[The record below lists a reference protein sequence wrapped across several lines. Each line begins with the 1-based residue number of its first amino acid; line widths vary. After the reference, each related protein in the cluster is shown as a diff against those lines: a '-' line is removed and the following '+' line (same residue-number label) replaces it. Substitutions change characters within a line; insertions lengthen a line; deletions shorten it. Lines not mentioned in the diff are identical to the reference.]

1 MYIYIYKQTHQQTE
15 RQACRYKYVCLK
27 THGDD
32 CCSRAPLEYQLK
44 ACAPILSRSTPLSVL
59 VLLLYFPSCAHNLA
73 RARAISR
80 AAICLYVYKCTQVP
94 GATERIKLW
103 CLAVISCTTTKKL
116 SLFWVCFVSPQYV
129 VLRAPNADLYISE
142 SPSD

>member
-1 MYIYIYKQTHQQTE
+1 VSCEESQNQQTE

-32 CCSRAPLEYQLK
+32 CCSHAPLEYQLK
-44 ACAPILSRSTPLSVL
+44 ACAPILSRSTSLSVL

-80 AAICLYVYKCTQVP
+80 TAICLCVYKCMYAIPWRHRARQTLVLGYDIVHHCKETVP
-94 GATERIKLW
+94 FLGLFCKPSIRRIEGSQ
-103 CLAVISCTTTKKL
+103 CR
-116 SLFWVCFVSPQYV
+116 P
-129 VLRAPNADLYISE
+129 LYIRE
-142 SPSD
+142 SL